1 MLICFSRNISDYY
14 HCGKCHG
21 TAVRNEEQRTRRQAN
36 SQTIVFNIPTRG
48 NTGQAGETLVTRQE
62 RQRANERGRREDPED
77 QGGADGSGY
86 RYGGRDP
93 EGRGGAGA
101 TEDQG
106 GVEGKEEPDRARGT
120 RRSQRSGVLRRK
132 MVDDRPRRSW
142 REEGARRSQWT
153 DGPRWKGGN

>member
-1 MLICFSRNISDYY
+1 MLLKKHFRLLSLWKMSRY
-14 HCGKCHG
+14 CC
-21 TAVRNEEQRTRRQAN
+21 EERGAKNAETQAN

-48 NTGQAGETLVTRQE
+48 NTGQAGDTLVTRQE
-62 RQRANERGRREDPED
+62 RQRADEPGRREDPED
-77 QGGADGSGY
+77 QGGADGKGY

-120 RRSQRSGVLRRK
+120 RRSRRSGVPRRK